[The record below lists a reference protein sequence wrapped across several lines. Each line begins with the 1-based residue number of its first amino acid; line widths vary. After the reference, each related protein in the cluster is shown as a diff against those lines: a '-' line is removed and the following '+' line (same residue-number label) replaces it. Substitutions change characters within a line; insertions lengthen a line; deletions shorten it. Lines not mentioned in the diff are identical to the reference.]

1 MNEKKTNA
9 NKVDSIDYIRGIAC
23 IIVLISHIIS
33 TDKRYGMYVNG
44 CGKIGVWCFFVLS
57 GFLSFYQIIDKKEK
71 LTFKWFLKYYLKKIL
86 RLFPQY
92 LIALLITYK
101 LGFINISQV
110 GEHLVCNEGWGHF
123 WYMPVII
130 KFYIIFPVI
139 ALVYK
144 ISNEYVVACLVS
156 VAGAILAVIY
166 PFTIYE
172 ENSTNIY
179 WYLPILFMGIL
190 LCIIY
195 SKTGD
200 KLKDNKY
207 MLICTHIIFIIVV
220 AIMVILTPVL
230 RKILWDIQPTRW
242 LQNKYLLYGFL
253 WTIFI
258 LAVVLNKQISNFI
271 EKLKIFKIVGN
282 ISFEIYLIH
291 YPVLLKL
298 RSHIENTF
306 IRGVAV
312 IFISI
317 VVSFVINYFI
327 KCIYKLFSH
336 ISMKWNNSNC

>member
-1 MNEKKTNA
+1 M
-9 NKVDSIDYIRGIAC
+9 
-23 IIVLISHIIS
+23 
-33 TDKRYGMYVNG
+33 
-44 CGKIGVWCFFVLS
+44 
-57 GFLSFYQIIDKKEK
+57 
-71 LTFKWFLKYYLKKIL
+71 
-86 RLFPQY
+86 
-92 LIALLITYK
+92 
-101 LGFINISQV
+101 
-110 GEHLVCNEGWGHF
+110 
-123 WYMPVII
+123 
-130 KFYIIFPVI
+130 I
-139 ALVYK
+139 ALVYN